1 MAIVRIISEDRTLRA
16 PAEIGAFLQPFGIA
30 YECWPVA
37 GRVDRDATAEEIL
50 QAYAPEVEA
59 VKARGGYIT
68 ADVVDVT
75 PQVPNLQ
82 AMLDKF
88 NQEHRHDEDEVRFI
102 VKGRGIFYI
111 HPEESAGPLFSIEVE
126 EGDLINVPAGTKH
139 WFDLCADRTIRA
151 IRLFREKA
159 GWTPHYTGDAIASH
173 YEPLCFGPQ
182 YIPGNGQPAEKLP
195 TIIKL

>member
-1 MAIVRIISEDRTLRA
+1 MAYVRIPSEDRVIDDADAIRSFLR
-16 PAEIGAFLQPFGIA
+16 PHGID
-30 YECWPVA
+30 YDRWDVA
-37 GRVDRDATAEEIL
+37 GRIDRDASAEEIL
-50 QAYAPEVEA
+50 SAYEPEVSALKE
-59 VKARGGYIT
+59 RGGYIT

-75 PQVPNLQ
+75 PDVPNLQ

-88 NQEHRHDEDEVRFI
+88 NKEHRHAEDEVRFI

-111 HPEESAGPLFSIEVE
+111 NPESEAPVFAIEIE

-159 GWTPHYTGDAIASH
+159 GWTPLYTGDEIAND
-173 YEPLCFGPQ
+173 YQPLCFGPNYVSAKGIRIEQ
-182 YIPGNGQPAEKLP
+182 AVQVA
-195 TIIKL
+195 